1 MALSTLQPRR
11 KARSGPRNG
20 DFRERDN
27 AIMLR
32 QPATPLT
39 QEVQMLYQS
48 PADFC
53 AEYTKAHNRKKTDE
67 FGAESTLER
76 VTVVSQNP
84 DTARVE
90 ALWFTC
96 GHDPDSG
103 YYDVFQRTAFVLVKQ
118 HDEWRL
124 HSEEDLGYE

>member
-1 MALSTLQPRR
+1 
-11 KARSGPRNG
+11 
-20 DFRERDN
+20 
-27 AIMLR
+27 
-32 QPATPLT
+32 
-39 QEVQMLYQS
+39 MLYQS